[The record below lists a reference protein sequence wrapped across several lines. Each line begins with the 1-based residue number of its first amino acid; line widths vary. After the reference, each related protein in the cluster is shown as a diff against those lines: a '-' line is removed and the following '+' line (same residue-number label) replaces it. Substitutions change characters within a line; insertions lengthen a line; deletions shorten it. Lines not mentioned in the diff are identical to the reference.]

1 MEWEAAILKKKAQ
14 RTASIQKFSRL
25 EKSAERSTFAER
37 LVGNV
42 DVPTL
47 TKLYAEGNI
56 TVEDIVVAFIA
67 RGASCFSQMTLLTSS
82 ETNCLTEVLFENAL
96 QQARELDRYHRQH
109 RELIGPLHGVP
120 VSLKDQFDIASVDTT
135 FGYVG
140 RSFQPASKD
149 ATVTKIL
156 KDLGAVIL
164 TKTNVPQTILWGETE
179 NPIWGLTTLPHKPA
193 FTAGGSSGGEAALL
207 ALDGALCGWGT
218 DIGGSIR
225 GPSHFN
231 GLFGLKPTSS
241 RISHRGVPGP
251 HEGQEHVPSSV
262 GPMSKRLT
270 SLVTVTRAVLNAQAW
285 LSDPK
290 VVPIPWRE
298 GLYLEVQ
305 TRRLKI
311 GLILDD
317 GIVKP
322 HPPVERAVKEAAALL
337 RNAGH
342 EVIIWD
348 TSEHMG
354 FIEIQDQFYRADGGE
369 DIRRDIS
376 AGGEPMI
383 PHVEALV
390 ESSKAISV
398 YEYWQLNKAK
408 MLAQQAYNEKWTKS
422 GVDVLLSPVAGHTA
436 LPHRCF
442 RYTGYTKIWNFLD
455 YTAMS
460 FPFTTVSED
469 LDSEDICRTSGT
481 DTSALDEVRN
491 PLDTYNQGLWDLA
504 SMKGLPVGVQIIGRR
519 FDEEKV
525 LGVAKVLEKEIEK
538 QKQV

>member
-67 RGASCFSQMTLLTSS
+67 RGASCFSQMALLTSS

-120 VSLKDQFDIASVDTT
+120 VSLKDQFDIAGVDTT

-164 TKTNVPQTILWGETE
+164 TKTNVPQTIL
-179 NPIWGLTTLPHKPA
+179 
-193 FTAGGSSGGEAALL
+193 
-207 ALDGALCGWGT
+207 
-218 DIGGSIR
+218 
-225 GPSHFN
+225 
-231 GLFGLKPTSS
+231 SS

-460 FPFTTVSED
+460 FPFTRVSED
-469 LDSEDICRTSGT
+469 LDSDHISRTSGT